1 MSPTTTG
8 RQAGQHTGE
17 NASGQ
22 TGDKAEAN
30 PVGEASENPQAS
42 QSSGDENRQTSPS
55 AGDKDQQTSPSAGS
69 KASKETRQSAGHKAI
84 ENGQTSRSDKPG
96 GTAGQHPATTGA
108 APDTISGGHLVAK
121 ALKAEGVDT
130 IFTLCGGHIID
141 IYDGC
146 VDEGISVIDVRH
158 EQVAAHAADGYAR
171 ITGRPGCA
179 VVTAGPGTTDA
190 VTGVANALRA
200 ESPMLL
206 IGGQGALSQHK
217 MGSLQDLPHVDMMTP
232 ITKFAATVPHT
243 ARAADLVSM
252 AFREAFAGAPGPS
265 FLEIP
270 RDVLDARVPAENA
283 RIPQSGR
290 YRASTRN
297 AGDPAD
303 VEKLADL
310 LVHAKK
316 PAILLGSQVWTTRAT
331 EPATELVR
339 ALNIPAYMNGAG
351 RGTLPPGDPHHF
363 QLSRR
368 YAFDNADVIVI
379 VGTPFDFRMGYG
391 KRLSPDAK
399 VVQIDLDYRTVGKN
413 RDIDLGIVG
422 DAGQILAAVAD
433 AASGRVDNGAVGR
446 KPWLE
451 ELRAVEEKAKQKRL
465 PQQHSDANPIHPYRL
480 VHEIN
485 EFLTEDSIYIGDG
498 GDIVTFSGQV
508 VQPKAPGHWMDPGPL
523 GTLGVGIPFVLAA
536 KHARPDQEVVALFGD
551 GAFSLTGW
559 DFETLVRFDLPFV
572 GIVGNN
578 SSMNQIRYGQAQKYG
593 LARERIGNTL
603 GDVPYDQFARMLGGY
618 GEEVRDPAD
627 IAPALR
633 RARESGKPSL
643 INVWVDPDAYAPGT
657 MNQTMYK

>member
-1 MSPTTTG
+1 MTS
-8 RQAGQHTGE
+8 
-17 NASGQ
+17 S
-22 TGDKAEAN
+22 AE
-30 PVGEASENPQAS
+30 PESIPES
-42 QSSGDENRQTSPS
+42 
-55 AGDKDQQTSPSAGS
+55 
-69 KASKETRQSAGHKAI
+69 
-84 ENGQTSRSDKPG
+84 
-96 GTAGQHPATTGA
+96 
-108 APDTISGGHLVAK
+108 ISGGHLVAK

-146 VDEGISVIDVRH
+146 VDEGIAVIDVRH

-171 ITGRPGCA
+171 ITGKPGCA

-190 VTGVANALRA
+190 VTGVANAFRA

-232 ITKFAATVPHT
+232 ITKFAANVPHT
-243 ARAADLVSM
+243 ARIADMVSM
-252 AFREAFAGAPGPS
+252 AFREANAGAPGPS

-270 RDVLDARVPAENA
+270 RDVLDAKVPLSTARVPEA
-283 RIPQSGR
+283 GH
-290 YRASTRN
+290 YRASTRSV
-297 AGDPAD
+297 GDPAD
-303 VEKLADL
+303 IEKLADL

-331 EPATELVR
+331 DSAADLVR
-339 ALNIPAYMNGAG
+339 TLNIPAYMNGAG

-391 KRLSPDAK
+391 RRLSANAT

-422 DAGQILAAVAD
+422 DADLVLSSVAQ
-433 AASGRVDNGAVGR
+433 AASGREDNGAMGR
-446 KPWLE
+446 KVWLE
-451 ELRAVEEKAKQKRL
+451 ELQAVEEKARQKRAEHL
-465 PQQHSDANPIHPYRL
+465 LSEDVPIHPYRL
-480 VHEIN
+480 VSEIN
-485 EFLTEDSIYIGDG
+485 DFLTEDSIYIGDG
-498 GDIVTFSGQV
+498 GDVVTFSGQV
-508 VQPKAPGHWMDPGPL
+508 VQPKSPGHWMDPGPL

-536 KHARPDQEVVALFGD
+536 KLARPEKEVVALFGD

-559 DFETLVRFDLPFV
+559 DFETLVRYDLPFV

-578 SSMNQIRYGQAQKYG
+578 SSMNQIRYGQAAKYG
-593 LARERIGNTL
+593 LERERVGNTL
-603 GDVPYDQFARMLGGY
+603 GDVRYDQFAKMLGGY
-618 GEEVRDPAD
+618 GEEVRDPED
-627 IAPALR
+627 IGPALR

-643 INVWVDPDAYAPGT
+643 INVWIDPDVYAPGT

>member
-1 MSPTTTG
+1 MVRTATET
-8 RQAGQHTGE
+8 
-17 NASGQ
+17 
-22 TGDKAEAN
+22 
-30 PVGEASENPQAS
+30 
-42 QSSGDENRQTSPS
+42 
-55 AGDKDQQTSPSAGS
+55 AGD
-69 KASKETRQSAGHKAI
+69 
-84 ENGQTSRSDKPG
+84 G
-96 GTAGQHPATTGA
+96 GGDSGEL
-108 APDTISGGHLVAK
+108 ISGGHLVAK

-146 VDEGISVIDVRH
+146 VDEGIEVIDVRH

-171 ITGRPGCA
+171 ITGKPGCA

-190 VTGVANALRA
+190 VTGVANAFRA

-232 ITKFAATVPHT
+232 ITKFAATVPST
-243 ARAADLVSM
+243 ARVADMVSM
-252 AFREAFAGAPGPS
+252 AFRECFAGAPGPS

-270 RDVLDARVPAENA
+270 RDVLDAQVPLAQA
-283 RIPQSGR
+283 RIPAAGR

-297 AGDPAD
+297 VGDPAD
-303 VEKLADL
+303 IERLADL
-310 LVHAKK
+310 LVHARK
-316 PAILLGSQVWTTRAT
+316 PAVLLGSQVWTTRGT
-331 EPATELVR
+331 ESAVDLVR
-339 ALNIPAYMNGAG
+339 ALNLPAYMNGAG

-368 YAFDNADVIVI
+368 YAFDNADLIVI

-391 KRLSPDAK
+391 RRLSAEAT

-422 DAGQILAAVAD
+422 DPGQVLAAVAE
-433 AASGRVDNGAVGR
+433 AASGVRDNGAIAR
-446 KPWLE
+446 KVWLE
-451 ELRAVEEKAKQKRL
+451 ELQAVEEKAKQKRL
-465 PQQHSDANPIHPYRL
+465 PQLRSDASPIHPYRL
-480 VHEIN
+480 VNEIN

-508 VQPKAPGHWMDPGPL
+508 VQPKSPGHWMDPGPL
-523 GTLGVGIPFVLAA
+523 GTLGVGIPYVLAA
-536 KHARPDQEVVALFGD
+536 KHARPDKEVVALFGD

-559 DFETLVRFDLPFV
+559 DFETLVRFNLPFV

-578 SSMNQIRYGQAQKYG
+578 SSMNQIRYGQAAKYG
-593 LARERIGNTL
+593 DGRGRIGNTL
-603 GDVPYDQFARMLGGY
+603 GDVHYDQFAKILGGY
-618 GEEVRDPAD
+618 GEEVRDPKD
-627 IAPALR
+627 IAPALQ

>member
-1 MSPTTTG
+1 MARTTTDTA
-8 RQAGQHTGE
+8 AGTD
-17 NASGQ
+17 
-22 TGDKAEAN
+22 TT
-30 PVGEASENPQAS
+30 
-42 QSSGDENRQTSPS
+42 SGD
-55 AGDKDQQTSPSAGS
+55 
-69 KASKETRQSAGHKAI
+69 
-84 ENGQTSRSDKPG
+84 G
-96 GTAGQHPATTGA
+96 GGA
-108 APDTISGGHLVAK
+108 PETISGGHLVAK

-146 VDEGISVIDVRH
+146 VDEGIDVIDVRH

-171 ITGRPGCA
+171 LTGRPGCA

-190 VTGVANALRA
+190 VTGVANAFRA
-200 ESPMLL
+200 DSPMLL
-206 IGGQGALSQHK
+206 IGGQGALTQHK

-243 ARAADLVSM
+243 ARVADMVAM
-252 AFREAFAGAPGPS
+252 AFRECYHGTPGPS

-270 RDVLDARVPAENA
+270 RDVLDARVPVEQA
-283 RIPQSGR
+283 RIPKSGH
-290 YRASTRN
+290 YRASTKSL
-297 AGDPAD
+297 GDPEAI
-303 VEKLADL
+303 ERLADIL
-310 LVHAKK
+310 AHAEK
-316 PAILLGSQVWTTRAT
+316 PAVLLGGQVWTTRGTGAAI
-331 EPATELVR
+331 EFVR

-368 YAFDNADVIVI
+368 YAFNNADVIII
-379 VGTPFDFRMGYG
+379 VGTPFDFRLGYG
-391 KRLSPDAK
+391 RRLSERAT

-422 DAGQILAAVAD
+422 DAGVVLAAVTA
-433 AASGRVDNGAVGR
+433 AASGRVDNGAARR
-446 KPWLE
+446 KEWLE
-451 ELRAVEEKAKQKRL
+451 ELRAVEAEAEAKRL
-465 PQQHSDANPIHPYRL
+465 PKLHSDATPIHPYRL

-485 EFLTEDSIYIGDG
+485 QFLTEDTIYIGDG

-508 VQPKAPGHWMDPGPL
+508 VQPKSPGHWMDPGAL

-536 KHARPDQEVVALFGD
+536 KHAMPDKDVVALFGD

-559 DFETLVRFDLPFV
+559 DFETLVRYDLPFV

-593 LARERIGNTL
+593 KERERVGNTL
-603 GDVPYDQFARMLGGY
+603 GDVRYSEFAKMLGGY

-643 INVWVDPDAYAPGT
+643 INVWIDPDAYAPGT